1 MKFKFSILSFNTLL
15 FFLCIVFSLFQ
26 NYELTFLVWT
36 ITFLLTVK
44 QKYSPTIL
52 IYVSLFAAILFVSII
67 PTVFVY
73 SYRIFL
79 IIRDFTY
86 IIKPVLGLLIGYQ
99 ICRYQ
104 SSKGFRVLVYAGFT
118 IALIHIGM
126 LIFAF
131 LKYKSLDLNLIR
143 SKGGFFSDYEIYI
156 LILLIFHDKFQLT
169 FSKKQIFI
177 FTTVIGFSSLTYFAR
192 TNMIQFLI
200 LILAMKGYLILNKT
214 TIRVLTV
221 LVITTLISYS
231 LIYNYNPKRTGDG
244 VDKLLYKIKIAPEEA
259 FKTHIN
265 KDDWKDFNDNYR
277 SFENIIAV
285 KQVSSN
291 GIDAVLFGKGLGS
304 TLNLGRRIHTTDGSE
319 VQYIPIAHNGFM
331 TVFLKSGITGVLI
344 LIVFIILLYRQ
355 PKSNIPL
362 VENINLLLIGSSIF
376 LIVSNWVFMGFY
388 LKLDNKSIIIGFLI
402 ALREII
408 IKENKA
414 QKSII
419 E

>member
-1 MKFKFSILSFNTLL
+1 
-15 FFLCIVFSLFQ
+15 
-26 NYELTFLVWT
+26 
-36 ITFLLTVK
+36 
-44 QKYSPTIL
+44 
-52 IYVSLFAAILFVSII
+52 
-67 PTVFVY
+67 
-73 SYRIFL
+73 
-79 IIRDFTY
+79 
-86 IIKPVLGLLIGYQ
+86 
-99 ICRYQ
+99 
-104 SSKGFRVLVYAGFT
+104 LVYAGFT
-118 IALIHIGM
+118 IALIHIGL

-131 LKYKSLDLNLIR
+131 FKFKSLDLNLIR

-156 LILLIFHDKFQLT
+156 LILLMFHKKFELT
-169 FSKKQIFI
+169 FSKKQIFL
-177 FTTVIGFSSLTYFAR
+177 FTSVIGLSSLTYFAR

-200 LILAMKGYLILNKT
+200 LILAMKGYLILTKT
-214 TIRVLTV
+214 TIKVLTALIITA
-221 LVITTLISYS
+221 LVSYS
-231 LIYNYNPKRTGDG
+231 LILNYNPNRTGDG
-244 VDKLLYKIKIAPEEA
+244 VNRLLYKIKIAPEEA

-291 GIDAVLFGKGLGS
+291 GIGAVLFGEGLGS

-331 TVFLKSGITGVLI
+331 TVFLKAGIAGVITLI
-344 LIVFIILLYRQ
+344 IFLIILYRQ
-355 PKSNIPL
+355 PKSTIPL

-408 IKENKA
+408 IKEKNDLNL
-414 QKSII
+414 
-419 E
+419 END

>member
-1 MKFKFSILSFNTLL
+1 LI
-15 FFLCIVFSLFQ
+15 
-26 NYELTFLVWT
+26 WT
-36 ITFLLTVK
+36 ITFLLTIK

-52 IYVSLFAAILFVSII
+52 VYVSLFTAILII
-67 PTVFVY
+67 SFIPSVFIY
-73 SYRIFL
+73 SYRLFP

-86 IIKPVLGLLIGYQ
+86 LAKPVLGLLIGYQ
-99 ICRYQ
+99 LCRYK
-104 SSKGFRVLVYAGFT
+104 SSKGFRILVYAGFT
-118 IALIHIGM
+118 IALIHIGL

-131 LKYKSLDLNLIR
+131 FKFKSLDLNLIR
-143 SKGGFFSDYEIYI
+143 SKGGFFSDYEVYI
-156 LILLIFHDKFQLT
+156 LILLMFNKKFELT
-169 FSKKQIFI
+169 FSKKQIFL
-177 FTTVIGFSSLTYFAR
+177 FTSVIGLSSLTYFAR

-200 LILAMKGYLILNKT
+200 LILAMKGYLILTKT
-214 TIRVLTV
+214 TIKVLTALIITA
-221 LVITTLISYS
+221 LVSYS
-231 LIYNYNPKRTGDG
+231 LILNYNPNRTGDG
-244 VDKLLYKIKIAPEEA
+244 VNRLLYKIKIAPEEA

-291 GIDAVLFGKGLGS
+291 GIGAVLFGEGLGS

-331 TVFLKSGITGVLI
+331 TVFLKAGIAGVITLI
-344 LIVFIILLYRQ
+344 IFLIILYRQ
-355 PKSNIPL
+355 PKSTIPL
-362 VENINLLLIGSSIF
+362 VANINLLLIGSSVF

-408 IKENKA
+408 IKEKNDLNL
-414 QKSII
+414 
-419 E
+419 END